1 MSITEQ
7 VNKGKGRGK
16 EKGEEEERREDR
28 NGQRRREQ
36 KMLSGGISMRCYRNE
51 YQEVRR

>member
-16 EKGEEEERREDR
+16 EKGEEEERRQEWVEKKR
-28 NGQRRREQ
+28 TKNVERRD
-36 KMLSGGISMRCYRNE
+36 
-51 YQEVRR
+51 

>member
-16 EKGEEEERREDR
+16 EKEKGEEEERRQEWVEKKTTK
-28 NGQRRREQ
+28 NVERRD
-36 KMLSGGISMRCYRNE
+36 
-51 YQEVRR
+51 